1 MRVHAPPI
9 KWPCYLGVD
18 MATQEELIAANK
30 SVTEIER
37 HIGVDSLGYLSLE
50 GLFRAIGQPEETF
63 CTGCLTG
70 RYPVAAG
77 GVIDKLSL
85 ERTIQRV

>member
-18 MATQEELIAANK
+18 MASRDELIAANK
-30 SVTEIER
+30 SIEEIAEV
-37 HIGVDSLGYLSLE
+37 IGVDSLGYLSHE
-50 GLFRAIGQPEETF
+50 GLFRAINHPSSNF
-63 CTGCLTG
+63 CSACLTG
-70 RYPVAAG
+70 DYPVNVS
-77 GVIDKLSL
+77 GVIDKLAL